1 MLKKTFRAALSLL
14 LVFSLLL
21 GVSANGLVVL
31 AEGND
36 EASQKGTL
44 NYVSLGD
51 SMTNGYGLEGYNG
64 NTGVEDYGEKS
75 YANQFAEWL
84 KTSGRATEV
93 NHAQLAMS
101 AMRAEDL
108 HWLLEV
114 DCDDPAVEAVIN
126 ELAASGWNE
135 DLWYSVFTNGDY
147 WTWEELVN
155 DYRLDVAA
163 YCIEGKDNGEKFS
176 DRDAYDEYTDMEA
189 LHIVAEYYQTSVKE
203 ADIISLGMGNGNFG
217 VFMFGRITD
226 AIGFTGTP
234 DETLVYNIE
243 NALREC
249 DEETKAQI
257 LSLKAEAE
265 AILAENGIYAND
277 GDDSVYSTM
286 EALYNS
292 FMYAVV
298 SYALN
303 YAGSVEAIL
312 QLNPDAEIIQV
323 ALMNTMVGEDGAE
336 EGTAGYLMGLLF
348 TPLNTYLAALP
359 TVMQAAGNSVYA
371 DATFYWAEAD
381 YVHCIVDTYE
391 APLSGTVRA
400 RFVES
405 IVGTA
410 KDPGMIWG
418 LLGMDFVTQA
428 EIEAYEKM
436 NMVEQAQY
444 AAQYAD
450 KAAAVAMYLAFE
462 NAVIANKHTPVTVES
477 ILGLT
482 NIMSSGDELL
492 TALQTAFNAQYPAAI
507 TAEMKDAAATVLAA
521 LLGQDENMIKVLIG
535 DEDAIKNIACSL
547 YMWGSGTHAGEEE
560 ILACERERCGF
571 GCESVRQAYHDMK
584 ANPVYGLVAVQSGG
598 MLTVAEIAALH
609 EADFS
614 DAAIYALMAQK
625 SGGMLTA
632 VQVAALDTL
641 GVYGFAAVMIGGGL
655 TAEQVE
661 YAYNYGGLDEEQS
674 EMIYQLHLLY
684 SALQNLKS
692 ATPAMNDGIKAAESA
707 LSAIDGLCM
716 LQVMPEVMGNVIANS
731 QLSGLLALFGRC
743 VIGNGIG
750 SHPSETGHNTLAEAV
765 ITAYSKE
772 YTANQKTLET
782 VLYLINEYYD
792 DAYAYAYQYA
802 LANGY
807 IDEAIASIDG
817 IIAEIQAIDLNK
829 VEMTDAFRAE
839 VAAEAAEIIETLEA
853 AKALLLEADVLDQA
867 SLDALLALLNE
878 AAEDILH
885 LEHLLVQA
893 GVDVNQLVIIPVL
906 KATHAELVDVIIPK
920 ILSDLE
926 DAVEA
931 GTAYLMEML
940 GETYDILVDALM
952 THISEKVPEIDE
964 WIYNWLYNN
973 PEKVIAFFNEYGDDI
988 VDLMEE
994 YGDEILTALGVVL
1007 YLYGE
1012 DIVTYLIENRVDL
1025 LQNLAKWVSVY
1036 GEKIVMMLQ
1045 VYAEATGL
1053 CDLVRGEI
1061 ATLEAMLAELESE
1074 LAEQMNLLN
1083 NVLMAQL
1090 AELEAE
1096 LARLQAELE
1105 SAVEAQKPVIEAAIA
1120 EVEKQIAE
1128 LKAMIEEVKA
1138 VIAEIQAKIDE
1149 IVAMLPALNEK
1160 LNALINS
1167 LLDLDAALEYLMNAG
1182 IELGTPVVQN
1192 ALNAVANAVAELAGI
1207 ASENAAAEL
1216 AKLIEQAKAVLDKAY
1231 YDATHTDYHVKP
1243 GTSHY
1248 VGLGDDMSVA
1258 SSYVELLAKEL
1269 GVNFTNMAAAGM
1281 SMTDLLYILDE
1292 NFVADEYTLAT
1303 FGGDVVALREAIIAE
1318 LKKADLVTVGVGSF
1332 GITDFVS
1339 AQAEGALAQILN
1351 EQLGA
1356 WLEWEFNG
1364 TRPIYDEMSK
1374 FVDLSATTYSMD
1386 WVSYLGEEGTAKLY
1400 EMLAEVRADLI
1411 EKGVPV
1417 VYTYDIGLVIN
1428 DTMDFPVDIFAAG
1441 EIVIDIPVADLMT
1454 MMVESYMYAY
1464 VTHLSNAGEVFNK
1477 IHEIA
1482 PGAELLVIG
1491 MFNPMDEIVLN
1502 LAGTTIALGDYYDY
1516 LVDAMNLHYLGY
1528 AFVTPNTTFVSV
1540 PDAQS
1545 MIDVYVDQFENVEDM
1560 LMALA
1565 LGSIESNVDL
1575 TEAGQV
1581 YVKDQIMNA
1590 LNVTRGI
1597 LGDVNDDGYV
1607 NSIDAMLI
1615 AQYDAWIIGA
1625 DALNMSVADVNG
1637 DGYVNSIDAMLI
1649 AQYDAWIIDKF
1660 PVEQ

>member
-51 SMTNGYGLEGYNG
+51 SMTNGYCFTGYNQG
-64 NTGVEDYGEKS
+64 SITAEQFLAGNGVYGNDAYPNLFKVWLEENTG
-75 YANQFAEWL
+75 
-84 KTSGRATEV
+84 KTV
-93 NHAQLAMS
+93 NHSQLAVS

-108 HWLLEV
+108 NYLLGGREMPT
-114 DCDDPAVEAVIN
+114 DGWFDQVEHY
-126 ELAASGWNE
+126 SG
-135 DLWYSVFTNGDY
+135 TNGDALKGIY
-147 WTWEELVN
+147 QEAIEDADVVTMSIGNAAFGAYMVQYFTRMLGVMGGSLPEEEKVN
-155 DYRLDVAA
+155 LEKALEVLDAEQKAV
-163 YCIEGKDNGEKFS
+163 IL
-176 DRDAYDEYTDMEA
+176 DAYNEMMSVAKDYLPADEDLGPIDGKVNELIDMMAYIGVGFILNYEGVLEQMVELNPDVEVVLIGLMNTTYGMEITGEGFDPIPLGDIVDVLFDSMNAYIAGLPAAKQLAGEWTEAKFYYTDMSQPEF
-189 LHIVAEYYQTSVKE
+189 IVQ
-203 ADIISLGMGNGNFG
+203 
-217 VFMFGRITD
+217 VF
-226 AIGFTGTP
+226 
-234 DETLVYNIE
+234 
-243 NALREC
+243 
-249 DEETKAQI
+249 
-257 LSLKAEAE
+257 
-265 AILAENGIYAND
+265 
-277 GDDSVYSTM
+277 DD
-286 EALYNS
+286 LY
-292 FMYAVV
+292 
-298 SYALN
+298 
-303 YAGSVEAIL
+303 
-312 QLNPDAEIIQV
+312 
-323 ALMNTMVGEDGAE
+323 E
-336 EGTAGYLMGLLF
+336 EGWPANYKG
-348 TPLNTYLAALP
+348 
-359 TVMQAAGNSVYA
+359 
-371 DATFYWAEAD
+371 
-381 YVHCIVDTYE
+381 
-391 APLSGTVRA
+391 LSGETVRA
-400 RFVES
+400 RTIKAYNDALAPMIGLALGFKLPAVDIEDVENFVLDGNYDIDS
-405 IVGTA
+405 AVLTA
-410 KDPGMIWG
+410 KWTEEVGG
-418 LLGMDFVTQA
+418 LS
-428 EIEAYEKM
+428 
-436 NMVEQAQY
+436 
-444 AAQYAD
+444 AA
-450 KAAAVAMYLAFE
+450 
-462 NAVIANKHTPVTVES
+462 
-477 ILGLT
+477 
-482 NIMSSGDELL
+482 
-492 TALQTAFNAQYPAAI
+492 
-507 TAEMKDAAATVLAA
+507 
-521 LLGQDENMIKVLIG
+521 
-535 DEDAIKNIACSL
+535 
-547 YMWGSGTHAGEEE
+547 
-560 ILACERERCGF
+560 
-571 GCESVRQAYHDMK
+571 
-584 ANPVYGLVAVQSGG
+584 
-598 MLTVAEIAALH
+598 
-609 EADFS
+609 
-614 DAAIYALMAQK
+614 DAAIYGAGYEAYGPYAAYAGYTTNKQISVAIYMALEEALAK
-625 SGGMLTA
+625 S
-632 VQVAALDTL
+632 VDTL
-641 GVYGFAAVMIGGGL
+641 DI
-655 TAEQVE
+655 T
-661 YAYNYGGLDEEQS
+661 LD
-674 EMIYQLHLLY
+674 
-684 SALQNLKS
+684 
-692 ATPAMNDGIKAAESA
+692 
-707 LSAIDGLCM
+707 
-716 LQVMPEVMGNVIANS
+716 
-731 QLSGLLALFGRC
+731 GLLAMSGDIMAAL
-743 VIGNGIG
+743 GNVPEAIKPENEPSPKTINEALVGWFTG
-750 SHPSETGHNTLAEAV
+750 SDTALGMCKIFAMFKVGDGMSVHPTPAAHAKTAEAV
-765 ITAYSKE
+765 IAAYSKE
-772 YTANQKTLET
+772 YTANQKTLEN

-807 IDEAIASIDG
+807 IDEAIVSIDG
-817 IIAEIQAIDLNK
+817 IIAEIQSIDLNK

-906 KATHAELVDVIIPK
+906 KAAHTELVEVIIPK

-931 GTAYLMEML
+931 GTAYLMEKL

-952 THISEKVPEIDE
+952 THISEKLPEIDE

-994 YGDEILTALGVVL
+994 YGDEILTALGAVL

-1012 DIVTYLIENRVDL
+1012 DIVIYLIENRVDL

-1061 ATLEAMLAELESE
+1061 ADLEAMLAELETE
-1074 LAEQMNLLN
+1074 LAEQMDLLN

-1120 EVEKQIAE
+1120 EIEKQIAE

-1138 VIAEIQAKIDE
+1138 MIAEIQAKIDE
-1149 IVAMLPALNEK
+1149 IVAMLPMLNEK
-1160 LNALINS
+1160 LNALIDS
-1167 LLDLDAALEYLMNAG
+1167 LLDLDAALEYLLNAG

-1192 ALNAVANAVAELAGI
+1192 ALNAVAKAVAELAGI
-1207 ASENAAAEL
+1207 ASESAAAEL

-1303 FGGDVVALREAIIAE
+1303 FGGDVVALREAMIAE

-1351 EQLGA
+1351 EQLGS

-1428 DTMDFPVDIFAAG
+1428 DTMNFPVDIFAAG

-1477 IHEIA
+1477 IHEIV

-1565 LGSIESNVDL
+1565 LGSIESDVDL
-1575 TEAGQV
+1575 TEAGHV

>member
-1 MLKKTFRAALSLL
+1 MLKKTFCAALSLL

-51 SMTNGYGLEGYNG
+51 SMTNGYGLGGYDG

-126 ELAASGWNE
+126 ELEASGWNE

-147 WTWEELVN
+147 WTWCELVN

-163 YCIEGKDNGEKFS
+163 YCIEGKDNDEEFYV
-176 DRDAYDEYTDMEA
+176 RDAYKEYTDMEA
-189 LHIVAEYYQTSVKE
+189 LHIVAEYYQTAVKE

-257 LSLKAEAE
+257 LALKAEAE

-381 YVHCIVDTYE
+381 YVQCIVDTYE
-391 APLSGTVRA
+391 APLTGTVRD

-410 KDPGMIWG
+410 SKPGMIWG
-418 LLGMDFVTQA
+418 LLGMDFVTPDMIA
-428 EIEAYEKM
+428 GYEAL

-444 AAQYAD
+444 AASFPGTTGAI
-450 KAAAVAMYLAFE
+450 AMYLAFE

-507 TAEMKDAAATVLAA
+507 TAEMKVVAATALAT
-521 LLGQDENMIKVLIG
+521 LPGLDENMENMIKVLVG
-535 DEDAIKNIACSL
+535 DEEAIKNVASSL
-547 YMWGSGTHAGEEE
+547 YMWGSGTHFSMEE
-560 ILACERERCGF
+560 ILDCEAEHCGF
-571 GCESVRQAYHDMK
+571 GCESVRQAYQDMK

-598 MLTVAEIAALH
+598 MLTVAEI
-609 EADFS
+609 
-614 DAAIYALMAQK
+614 YALMAQK
-625 SGGMLTA
+625 SGDMLTA
-632 VQVAALDTL
+632 EQVAALDTL

-655 TAEQVE
+655 TAEDVKN
-661 YAYNYGGLDEEQS
+661 AYNYGGFLTEEQS

-684 SALQNLKS
+684 SALQDMKS
-692 ATPAMNDGIKAAESA
+692 ATPAMNNGIKAAESA
-707 LSAIDGLCM
+707 LDAIDGLCM
-716 LQVMPEVMGNVIANS
+716 LMVMPEVMGNVIANS
-731 QLSGLLALFGRC
+731 QLAGLLAMFGRC

-750 SHPSETGHNTLAEAV
+750 AHPSANGHDALAEAV
-765 ITAYSKE
+765 IAAYSKE
-772 YTANQKTLET
+772 YTANQKTLEN

-807 IDEAIASIDG
+807 IDEAIVSIDG
-817 IIAEIQAIDLNK
+817 IIGEIQSIDLNK

-906 KATHAELVDVIIPK
+906 KAAHTELVEVIIPK

-931 GTAYLMEML
+931 GTAYLMEKL

-952 THISEKVPEIDE
+952 THISEKLPEIDE

-1012 DIVTYLIENRVDL
+1012 DIVIYLIENRVDL

-1120 EVEKQIAE
+1120 EIEKQIAE

-1138 VIAEIQAKIDE
+1138 MIAEIQAKIDE
-1149 IVAMLPALNEK
+1149 IVAMLPMLNEK
-1160 LNALINS
+1160 LNALIDS
-1167 LLDLDAALEYLMNAG
+1167 LLDLDAALEYLLNAG

-1192 ALNAVANAVAELAGI
+1192 ALNAVAKAVAELAGI
-1207 ASENAAAEL
+1207 ASESAAAEL

-1303 FGGDVVALREAIIAE
+1303 FGGDVVALREAMIAE

-1428 DTMDFPVDIFAAG
+1428 DTMNFPVEIFAAG

-1477 IHEIA
+1477 IHEIV

-1528 AFVTPNTTFVSV
+1528 AFVTPNTTFVAV

-1565 LGSIESNVDL
+1565 LGSIESDVDL
-1575 TEAGQV
+1575 TEAGHV